1 MLLTLIPLFDRNM
14 TVSAYSLFT
23 QKKNFL
29 TNPSLLGTGQYDGAT
44 TIDGL
49 EIIRQMGTATLSAG
63 KKIFVSVNNVSIFS
77 DIESQCD
84 TPPKALVLLIDN
96 TFPPVDMY
104 LNRIRDLKNRGYQ
117 FAIRKLPV
125 RSYEDYAELLKL
137 MDYILIDCQ
146 KIDIAKAK
154 IFFGRLYPNLKICAG
169 NIPTTEV
176 FEQLCKID
184 GLELFEG
191 AFFRMPVTKG
201 ENQVV
206 PLKVNY
212 IELLNLVNNEDF
224 ELTQAADIIARDTA
238 LVISLL
244 RMVNNIAIN
253 SEITSIRIAASMLG
267 QKELKR
273 WINTA
278 VVNELCSDKPNEITR
293 LSLLRAKFAE
303 NLAPVFGIPL
313 QAQQLFLMGL
323 FSVLDIILEKPM
335 KEALQVIKVSKD
347 IQDALLDK
355 KGPLADI
362 LEFLVGYESADWQGV
377 SRMMILKNIE
387 IPQVYNAYLAS
398 LQWYS
403 DLVSIR

>member
-1 MLLTLIPLFDRNM
+1 MLLSLIPLFDRNM

-29 TNPSLLGTGQYDGAT
+29 TNPSLLGSGRYDGAT
-44 TIDGL
+44 HIDGL
-49 EIIRQMGTATLSAG
+49 EIINQMGTTTLSAG
-63 KKIFVSVNNVSIFS
+63 KKIFVSVSNVSIFS
-77 DIESQCD
+77 DIEEQCD
-84 TPPKALVLLIDN
+84 TPHKAIVLLIDN
-96 TFPPVDMY
+96 TFPPVTMY
-104 LNRIRDLKNRGYQ
+104 LNRIKALKAEGYL
-117 FAIRKLPV
+117 FALRKLPV
-125 RSYEDYAELLKL
+125 RSYEDYHELLKL
-137 MDYILIDCQ
+137 MDYILIDQQ
-146 KIDIAKAK
+146 KIDVVKASTY
-154 IFFGRLYPNLKICAG
+154 FYRLYPGLKICAG
-169 NIPTTEV
+169 NIPDMET
-176 FEQLCKID
+176 FEQLRRLDRI
-184 GLELFEG
+184 ELFEG
-191 AFFRMPVTKG
+191 GFFRMPVTKG

-224 ELTQAADIIARDTA
+224 DLTQAADVISRDTA

-253 SEITSIRIAASMLG
+253 SEITSVRYAASMLG

-278 VVNELCSDKPNEITR
+278 VVNELCSEKPNEITR

-303 NLAPVFGIPL
+303 NLAPVFGIAS
-313 QAQQLFLMGL
+313 QSSELFLMGL

-335 KEALQVIKVSKD
+335 EEALQIIQVSKP
-347 IQDALLDK
+347 IKSALIEK
-355 KGPLADI
+355 KGPFAELLD
-362 LEFLVGYESADWQGV
+362 FLVCYEAADWQSV
-377 SRMMILKNIE
+377 SRLMLLKNIE
-387 IPQVYNAYLAS
+387 IPQIYNAYLAS